1 MDSIKPQFG
10 RIKVMNTRTFKRAVA
25 ALIVAVLCLALAS
38 CGGGATG
45 GKTMVGIS
53 MPTKSI
59 QRWETDGENMRKGF
73 EDAGYA
79 TMVEFAND
87 DTALQVSQLE
97 NMINKGCKAIVVA
110 AIDSAS
116 LSNVLQQAKDKGIY
130 IISYDRLITD
140 TPNVDFYV
148 TFDNKKVGTEMALY
162 VEKALDLANAA
173 GPINMEI
180 SSGPPS
186 DNNAGLIYGGMME
199 VLQKY
204 IDSGVVV
211 IPSGQTTAEQTAI
224 DNWELANSQTRME
237 NLLNG
242 FYTDKKLNIAICAN
256 DTTGRGAANAI
267 IAAGYTPGAADYPI
281 ITGQDCEKATVQYII
296 DGKQSM
302 SIFKDTRTLGEQAMK
317 ATISL
322 LDGKAPDQNGT
333 SDNKVFEVPTYN
345 CDLVA
350 VTKDNYKEI
359 FVDGG
364 YYTEADLNS

>member
-1 MDSIKPQFG
+1 MKIRALR
-10 RIKVMNTRTFKRAVA
+10 RIAVA
-25 ALIVAVLCLALAS
+25 LVVTLICLTLAS
-38 CGGGATG
+38 CTGAAG

-97 NMINKGCKAIVVA
+97 NMINRGCKAIVVA

-116 LSNVLQQAKDKGIY
+116 LSSVLQQAKDKGIY

-162 VEKALDLANAA
+162 VEKTLGLATAA
-173 GPINMEI
+173 GPLNMEI

-186 DNNAGLIYGGMME
+186 DNNAGLIYSGMME
-199 VLQKY
+199 VLQPY

-242 FYTDKKLNIAICAN
+242 FYTDKKINIAICAN

-267 IAAGYTPGAADYPI
+267 LAAGYTAGAADYPI
-281 ITGQDCEKATVQYII
+281 ITGQDCEIASVQYIV

-322 LDGKAPDQNGT
+322 LSGTAPAQNGT
-333 SDNKVFEVPTYN
+333 SFNKVFDVPTYN
-345 CDLVA
+345 CDLIA
-350 VTKDNYKEI
+350 VTKDNYKQVL
-359 FVDGG
+359 VDGG
-364 YYTEADLNS
+364 YYTLEELGV

>member
-1 MDSIKPQFG
+1 MKIANLR
-10 RIKVMNTRTFKRAVA
+10 RIAVA
-25 ALIVAVLCLALAS
+25 LVVTLICLTLAS
-38 CGGGATG
+38 CTGATG

-59 QRWETDGENMRKGF
+59 QRWETDGDNIKVGLE
-73 EDAGYA
+73 AQGYA
-79 TMVEFAND
+79 TMLEFAND

-97 NMINKGCKAIVVA
+97 NMINKGCKAIIVA

-116 LSNVLQQAKDKGIY
+116 LSSVLQQAKDKGIY

-148 TFDNKKVGTEMALY
+148 TFDNKKVGSEMALF
-162 VEKALDLANAA
+162 VEKQLDLANAT

-242 FYTDKKLNIAICAN
+242 FYTDKKINIAICAN

-281 ITGQDCEKATVQYII
+281 ITGQDCEIASVQYIV

-302 SIFKDTRTLGEQAMK
+302 SIFKDTRTLGDQAMK

-322 LDGKAPDQNGT
+322 LSGTAPAQNGV
-333 SDNKVFEVPTYN
+333 SNNKVFDVPTYN
-345 CDLVA
+345 CDLIA
-350 VTKDNYKEI
+350 VTKDNYKQVL
-359 FVDGG
+359 VDGG
-364 YYTEADLNS
+364 YYTLEELGV